1 MVVRPTVVIVDDSDV
16 YRACVRALLESEGF
30 EVVAE
35 AGDGSSAVPLIL
47 GFSPS
52 LVVLDIMLP
61 DISGFVVADRLASAG
76 YAGPV
81 VLVSSRLTPR
91 SAVEAA
97 PVAGFVAKEA
107 VSGEALRRFVD
118 PAA

>member
-1 MVVRPTVVIVDDSDV
+1 MRPTVVIVDDSDGFRGV
-16 YRACVRALLESEGF
+16 LRALLESEDF

-35 AGDGSSAVPLIL
+35 AVDGSSAVPLVL

-52 LVVLDIMLP
+52 VVLLDVVLP
-61 DISGFVVADRLASAG
+61 DISGFVVAERLASVG
-76 YAGPV
+76 YGGPV
-81 VLVSSRLTPR
+81 VLVSSRHVPR

-107 VSGEALRRFVD
+107 ISGETVRHFLD
-118 PAA
+118 TAA

>member
-1 MVVRPTVVIVDDSDV
+1 M
-16 YRACVRALLESEGF
+16 
-30 EVVAE
+30 
-35 AGDGSSAVPLIL
+35 DGSSAVPLIL
-47 GFSPS
+47 GASPL

-76 YAGPV
+76 YTGPV
-81 VLVSSRLTPR
+81 LLVPSRRTPR

-97 PVAGFVAKEA
+97 PAAGFAANEA
-107 VSGEALRRFVD
+107 LSGKALRRFVD